1 MKFFRYE
8 FNAMGTPCDIQLFA
22 KTATRAKQVAE
33 LAIADVRR
41 LEMRYS
47 RYRGDSFLSKINRVA
62 ATGGSIS
69 VDPET
74 AGLLNYAA
82 TCYQQ
87 SDGLFDITS
96 GILRRVWR
104 FDLNCLPDDE
114 HIQALLA
121 KIGWHK
127 LRWNPPVLEFLD
139 SWHGARFRRHSQ
151 GIRSRQSSGTVLVSG
166 YPAWHSQFGW

>member
-1 MKFFRYE
+1 MKFFHYE

-47 RYRGDSFLSKINRVA
+47 RYRGNSFLSKINRVA

-82 TCYQQ
+82 TCHQQ
-87 SDGLFDITS
+87 SDGLFDFTP
-96 GILRRVWR
+96 GMA
-104 FDLNCLPDDE
+104 F
-114 HIQALLA
+114 
-121 KIGWHK
+121 
-127 LRWNPPVLEFLD
+127 
-139 SWHGARFRRHSQ
+139 
-151 GIRSRQSSGTVLVSG
+151 
-166 YPAWHSQFGW
+166 